1 MPDGSF
7 RQVAVQ
13 CPFYKSDDGKQ
24 MIKCEGF
31 GDARSFSQSY
41 RLKADYEK
49 QMEVFCC
56 GYYHKCEVYQLLM
69 ETKYDKEDTVEIKD
83 AYEIKQA
90 APDSQWRLTA
100 CDCGNDQPV
109 YVRIFNA
116 DGNLEWK
123 AMCLSC
129 GIHTDGRFVRHD
141 AQQLWNQGN
150 RIPASAGQ

>member
-1 MPDGSF
+1 
-7 RQVAVQ
+7 
-13 CPFYKSDDGKQ
+13 

-90 APDSQWRLTA
+90 APR
-100 CDCGNDQPV
+100 QPMA
-109 YVRIFNA
+109 A
-116 DGNLEWK
+116 DG
-123 AMCLSC
+123 M
-129 GIHTDGRFVRHD
+129 
-141 AQQLWNQGN
+141 
-150 RIPASAGQ
+150 